1 MDRRKRQILDILSDK
16 EYVTAQN
23 LAQQIHV
30 GTKTIR
36 NLLKEM
42 NREMEACGGAIL
54 SKYGVGY
61 YLNITDKEK
70 FESFQKKLYSRLSDE
85 YLPGTSEERIQY
97 LLEYLFNSPS
107 YVKLDELSESLF
119 ISKRTLTADLKEV
132 EQYINQFNIKVIRKP
147 NYGIKLEGGEF
158 DARLCIASF
167 SGKRLHKGN
176 QSMDEIAACVSSV
189 LKSNDFTITG
199 ASYQNLVVHL
209 YIAISRIMECHYV
222 PLPKEYMEQKDDSLE
237 YQIATEIAKSLQTTF
252 HITFPETEIFY
263 IAIHLAGK
271 KIIYPRDEAEQNMI
285 ITQEI
290 NDLVTA
296 MLERVYDLFKF
307 DFRNDLELRMILCQ
321 HLVPLSVR
329 IKYDMNLKNPLLRDV
344 KEKFCLSYTMASN
357 GVTVINE
364 HFHVLLSEDEIAY
377 FAFAFALALERKKSE
392 IQKKNILLVC
402 SSGRGSAKLLQYKYQ
417 SYFKDYIN
425 NITACDLGSLY
436 KLDFANYD
444 YIFTTVPIP
453 VPVPLPILEVQF
465 FLDDNDIVNVKKVLR
480 SEKTSSVMNYYEKEM
495 FLPHLKLRTKE
506 EVLRCMCHF
515 VMEKKNLPQEFY
527 ESVLKRERLAKTA
540 FGNMVAMPHVYKAI
554 SQETFVCVGILDEPV
569 DWGGQKVR
577 AVFLVSIANKD
588 HTSVELQ
595 RFYQMTA
602 AFLLSQ
608 KEISDLVKKQDYDA
622 FIEAMTWIEKQ
633 LPKEL

>member
-1 MDRRKRQILDILSDK
+1 MDRRMKQILDILSDG
-16 EYVTAQN
+16 EYYTAEN
-23 LAQQIHV
+23 LAEQLHI

-42 NREMEACGGAIL
+42 NQEIEPFGAFIL

-61 YLNITDKEK
+61 YLNISDQEK
-70 FESFQKKLYSRLSDE
+70 FDSFNRKLYTHISDE

-107 YVKLDELSESLF
+107 YVKLDELSDSLY

-132 EQYINQFNIKVIRKP
+132 ENYLNKFNIKVIRKP

-167 SGKRLHKGN
+167 SSKRLHKGN
-176 QSMDEIAACVSSV
+176 QSMDEIAACVSAV
-189 LKSNDFTITG
+189 LKSNDFLITG
-199 ASYQNLVVHL
+199 AAYQNLVVHL

-222 PLPKEYMEQKDDSLE
+222 PMPEEPMENMSGRLE
-237 YQIATEIAKSLQTTF
+237 YQISKEIVERMESTF
-252 HITFPETEIFY
+252 QITFPETEIVY

-271 KIIYPRDEAEQNMI
+271 KMIYHADESDQNMI

-290 NDLVTA
+290 SDLVTV
-296 MLERVYDLFKF
+296 MLDRVYDLFKF
-307 DFRNDLELRMILCQ
+307 DFRSDLELRMLLCQ

-344 KEKFCLSYTMASN
+344 KEKFFLSYTMACN
-357 GVTVINE
+357 AVTVLNE

-377 FAFAFALALERKKSE
+377 FAFAFALALERKKTE

-417 SYFKDYIN
+417 NSFQDYID
-425 NITACDLGSLY
+425 NITACDVGSIY
-436 KLDFANYD
+436 KLDFSKYD
-444 YIFTTVPIP
+444 YIFTTVPITI
-453 VPVPLPILEVQF
+453 PVPLPILEVQY
-465 FLDDNDIVNVKKVLR
+465 FLDDKDIVNVKKALT
-480 SEKTSSVMNYYEKEM
+480 SDKGSSVRNYYERGM
-495 FLPHLKLRTKE
+495 FLPHLKLQTKE
-506 EVLRCMCHF
+506 EVLRCMCQF
-515 VMEKKNLPQEFY
+515 VMEKKNLPKEFY
-527 ESVLKRERLAKTA
+527 ESVLKREKLAMTA

-554 SQETFVCVGILDEPV
+554 SNETFVCVGILDEPV

-588 HTSVELQ
+588 HTSAELQ

-608 KEISDLVKKQDYDA
+608 KQIQDLVKKQDYDA
-622 FIEAMTWIEKQ
+622 FIEAMSDIETQ
-633 LPKEL
+633 LPKVL

>member
-42 NREMEACGGAIL
+42 NREMDACGGAIL

-176 QSMDEIAACVSSV
+176 QSMDEIASCVSSV

>member
-23 LAQQIHV
+23 LAQQIQV

-61 YLNITDKEK
+61 YLKITDKEK
-70 FESFQKKLYSRLSDE
+70 FETFQRKLYSRLSDE

-222 PLPKEYMEQKDDSLE
+222 PLPKEHMEKKDDSLE
-237 YQIATEIAKSLQTTF
+237 YQIATEIARSLQTTF

-263 IAIHLAGK
+263 ISIHLAGK

-290 NDLVTA
+290 NDLVAA

-417 SYFKDYIN
+417 TYFKDYIN

-436 KLDFANYD
+436 KVDFADYD
-444 YIFTTVPIP
+444 YIFTTVPIT
-453 VPVPLPILEVQF
+453 VPVPLPILEVQY
-465 FLDDNDIVNVKKVLR
+465 FLDDNDIVNVKKVLC

-608 KEISDLVKKQDYDA
+608 KEIQDLIKKQDYDA

>member
-436 KLDFANYD
+436 KLDFADYD
-444 YIFTTVPIP
+444 YIFTTVPIT

>member
-1 MDRRKRQILDILSDK
+1 
-16 EYVTAQN
+16 
-23 LAQQIHV
+23 
-30 GTKTIR
+30 
-36 NLLKEM
+36 
-42 NREMEACGGAIL
+42 
-54 SKYGVGY
+54 
-61 YLNITDKEK
+61 
-70 FESFQKKLYSRLSDE
+70 
-85 YLPGTSEERIQY
+85 
-97 LLEYLFNSPS
+97 
-107 YVKLDELSESLF
+107 
-119 ISKRTLTADLKEV
+119 
-132 EQYINQFNIKVIRKP
+132 
-147 NYGIKLEGGEF
+147 
-158 DARLCIASF
+158 
-167 SGKRLHKGN
+167 
-176 QSMDEIAACVSSV
+176 
-189 LKSNDFTITG
+189 
-199 ASYQNLVVHL
+199 
-209 YIAISRIMECHYV
+209 
-222 PLPKEYMEQKDDSLE
+222 
-237 YQIATEIAKSLQTTF
+237 
-252 HITFPETEIFY
+252 
-263 IAIHLAGK
+263 
-271 KIIYPRDEAEQNMI
+271 
-285 ITQEI
+285 
-290 NDLVTA
+290 
-296 MLERVYDLFKF
+296 
-307 DFRNDLELRMILCQ
+307 MILCQ
-321 HLVPLSVR
+321 NLVPLSVR

-436 KLDFANYD
+436 KVDFADYD
-444 YIFTTVPIP
+444 YIFTTVPIT
-453 VPVPLPILEVQF
+453 VPVPLPILEVQY
-465 FLDDNDIVNVKKVLR
+465 FLDDNDIVNVKKVLC

-540 FGNMVAMPHVYKAI
+540 YGNIVAMPHVYKAI

-608 KEISDLVKKQDYDA
+608 KEIQDLVKKQDYDA

>member
-70 FESFQKKLYSRLSDE
+70 FESFQRKLYSRLSDE

-237 YQIATEIAKSLQTTF
+237 YQIATEIARSLQTTF

-436 KLDFANYD
+436 KVDFADYD
-444 YIFTTVPIP
+444 YIFTTVPIT
-453 VPVPLPILEVQF
+453 VPVPLPILEVQY
-465 FLDDNDIVNVKKVLR
+465 FLDDNDIVNVKKVLC

-608 KEISDLVKKQDYDA
+608 KEIQDLVKKQDYDA

>member
-1 MDRRKRQILDILSDK
+1 MDRRKRQILTILSDK
-16 EYVTAQN
+16 EYDTAQH

-42 NREMEACGGAIL
+42 NQEMEPYGAVIL

-61 YLNITDKEK
+61 YLHISDKEK
-70 FESFQKKLYSRLSDE
+70 FDSFQGKLYSRLADE

-107 YVKLDELSESLF
+107 YVKLDELSDSLY

-176 QSMDEIAACVSSV
+176 QSMDEIAVCVSSV
-189 LKSNDFTITG
+189 LKSNDYFITG

-222 PLPKEYMEQKDDSLE
+222 PLPKEPMEHMNDRLE
-237 YQIATEIAKSLQTTF
+237 YRIAKEIVLLLESAF
-252 HITFPETEIFY
+252 HISFPETEIVY

-271 KIIYPRDEAEQNMI
+271 KMIYPADEAEQNVI

-290 NDLVTA
+290 NDLVIA

-307 DFRNDLELRMILCQ
+307 DFRSDLELQMLLCQ

-344 KEKFCLSYTMASN
+344 KEKFCLSYAMASS
-357 GVTVINE
+357 GVTVLNE
-364 HFHVLLSEDEIAY
+364 YFHVLLSEDEIAY
-377 FAFAFALALERKKSE
+377 FAFAFALALERKKTE

-417 SYFKDYIN
+417 NSFKDYIN
-425 NITACDLGSLY
+425 NITACDVGSLF
-436 KLDFANYD
+436 KMDFTNYD
-444 YIFTTVPIP
+444 YIFTTVPITVA
-453 VPVPLPILEVQF
+453 VPIPILEVQY
-465 FLDDNDIVNVKKVLR
+465 FLDDKDIVNVKKVLT
-480 SEKTSSVMNYYEKEM
+480 SECTSRVGHYYKKEM
-495 FLPHLKLRTKE
+495 FLPHLKFQTKE

-515 VMEKKNLPQEFY
+515 VMEEKNLPEEFY

-554 SQETFVCVGILDEPV
+554 SDETFVCVGILDEPV

-608 KEISDLVKKQDYDA
+608 KQIQNLVKKQDYEA
-622 FIEAMTWIEKQ
+622 FLKAMISIEEQ
-633 LPKEL
+633 LPKDL